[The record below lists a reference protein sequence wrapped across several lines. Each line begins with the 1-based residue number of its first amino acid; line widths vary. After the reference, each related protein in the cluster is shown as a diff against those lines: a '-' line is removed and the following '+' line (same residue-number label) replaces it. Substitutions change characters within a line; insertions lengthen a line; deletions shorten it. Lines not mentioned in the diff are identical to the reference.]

1 MLIALLPSRKYQ
13 PHRNQLDGLGT
24 KTLLMKKTR
33 QALLCRLLLA
43 LQAAAHRRLARL
55 QPWPR
60 WLPILIRS
68 FAIYGYE
75 SEGYIASWFENFLFK
90 ISGNWCCH
98 SRNFLYFFLSCW
110 PLWRRFFNHYHIGR
124 YIFKLPSSWIVY
136 VQFHLWWTIVCF
148 NVWLLLRL
156 TMHLIF
162 LIELLF
168 LLVWQN
174 KTQDI
179 KSTENTC
186 RTFDCCFKRILK
198 VGEWW
203 VAL

>member
-75 SEGYIASWFENFLFK
+75 SHYQKIDKYKQKYRGNIFVGKFPRDFTDGNIPSVYTEGITVGKKIKTKQKKNDDVSFL
-90 ISGNWCCH
+90 
-98 SRNFLYFFLSCW
+98 
-110 PLWRRFFNHYHIGR
+110 PTE
-124 YIFKLPSSWIVY
+124 LPTESPTEQIPSV
-136 VQFHLWWTIVCF
+136 
-148 NVWLLLRL
+148 N
-156 TMHLIF
+156 
-162 LIELLF
+162 
-168 LLVWQN
+168 LLVN
-174 KTQDI
+174 CEHC
-179 KSTENTC
+179 SSC
-186 RTFDCCFKRILK
+186 
-198 VGEWW
+198 
-203 VAL
+203 

>member
-1 MLIALLPSRKYQ
+1 VQTTPRTTGSCSQKASKTAAL
-13 PHRNQLDGLGT
+13 T
-24 KTLLMKKTR
+24 KMTANFDQIFCDLWIWKWRVHCLLVWKFSSKS
-33 QALLCRLLLA
+33 QVIDAVI
-43 LQAAAHRRLARL
+43 QE
-55 QPWPR
+55 
-60 WLPILIRS
+60 IFYIFS
-68 FAIYGYE
+68 F
-75 SEGYIASWFENFLFK
+75 
-90 ISGNWCCH
+90 
-98 SRNFLYFFLSCW
+98 SCW

-179 KSTENTC
+179 KSTEKTC

>member
-1 MLIALLPSRKYQ
+1 MIEHNRRFSFRSSVDFSVFFPRLFSSQLLSSFAGTLVVNINLMLIALLPSRKYQ
-13 PHRNQLDGLGT
+13 PHRDQLDGLGT

-75 SEGYIASWFENFLFK
+75 SEGYIASWFENLLFK

-110 PLWRRFFNHYHIGR
+110 PLWRRFFNHYHIG
-124 YIFKLPSSWIVY
+124 II
-136 VQFHLWWTIVCF
+136 I
-148 NVWLLLRL
+148 
-156 TMHLIF
+156 I
-162 LIELLF
+162 
-168 LLVWQN
+168 
-174 KTQDI
+174 
-179 KSTENTC
+179 
-186 RTFDCCFKRILK
+186 
-198 VGEWW
+198 
-203 VAL
+203 